1 MNFATL
7 NKKWFHEVN
16 ISVTIPSPTRD
27 AHAQTHA
34 RTHASHDTTS
44 RIGRTCIYVYLR
56 AYVRVIRTHIN
67 GRIYTRSFSHV
78 RSLSPSNPLS
88 FSCAGP
94 LFGVHHG
101 GHARTR
107 EGPHTRTCKRAAHA
121 RVKNEGSERGIG
133 RTARREGARKR
144 APRAD
149 REREK
154 EKEGRRDRGRKSDR
168 ERGTYTR
175 ARACAR
181 GHSARTHARR
191 ARTHTTGLPKKLQDR
206 KSVV

>member
-1 MNFATL
+1 MSPLRGVSPASVVARSGGRVKPLSSRREVPMNFATL

-34 RTHASHDTTS
+34 RTHARIARHDDEPDRTDVYI
-44 RIGRTCIYVYLR
+44 RILTCIR
-56 AYVRVIRTHIN
+56 TRNTHAYKRPYIHSLIL
-67 GRIYTRSFSHV
+67 TRSLA
-78 RSLSPSNPLS
+78 LSPSNPLS

-121 RVKNEGSERGIG
+121 RIKNEGSERGIG
-133 RTARREGARKR
+133 RTARREGVRKR

-149 REREK
+149 REREREGGTERSG
-154 EKEGRRDRGRKSDR
+154 EKE
-168 ERGTYTR
+168 
-175 ARACAR
+175 
-181 GHSARTHARR
+181 
-191 ARTHTTGLPKKLQDR
+191 
-206 KSVV
+206 